1 MSSTLSSLLEQLT
14 GDSLGPLSRQLGADR
29 ASTQAAL
36 GTALPLLF
44 QGLARNASQPDGA
57 ASLHG
62 ALERDHDGS
71 VLDDLSGFLG
81 RPDTD
86 DGNGILGHILGDRR
100 SAVEHGVS
108 SSSGLD
114 ISKVTQLMAMLAPL
128 VMGAIGRQQ
137 RTGQLDQGGL
147 TDWLGS
153 EQRQAAEAA
162 PELGGLAQLLD
173 ADNDGSIA
181 DDLAG
186 LGKGLLGSLLG
197 GRR

>member
-1 MSSTLSSLLEQLT
+1 MSSTLSMLLEQLT

-29 ASTQAAL
+29 SSTQAAV
-36 GTALPLLF
+36 GATLPLLF
-44 QGLARNASQPDGA
+44 QGLARNATQPEGA
-57 ASLHG
+57 ASLHR

-71 VLDDLSGFLG
+71 VLDDLGGFLG
-81 RPDTD
+81 QPNTD

-100 SAVEHGVS
+100 SAVEQGVAK
-108 SSSGLD
+108 SSGLD
-114 ISKVTQLMAMLAPL
+114 VSKVTQLMAVVAPL
-128 VMGAIGRQQ
+128 VMGALGRQK
-137 RTGQLDQGGL
+137 RERQLDQGGL
-147 TDWLGS
+147 TDLLGA
-153 EQRQAAEAA
+153 EHRQAAAAA
-162 PELGGLAQLLD
+162 PELGGLAKLLD

>member
-1 MSSTLSSLLEQLT
+1 MLLEQLT

-29 ASTQAAL
+29 SSTQAAV
-36 GTALPLLF
+36 GATLPLLF
-44 QGLARNASQPDGA
+44 QGLARNATQPEGA
-57 ASLHG
+57 ASLHR

-71 VLDDLSGFLG
+71 VLDDLGGFLG
-81 RPDTD
+81 QPNTD

-100 SAVEHGVS
+100 SAVEQGVAK
-108 SSSGLD
+108 SSGLD
-114 ISKVTQLMAMLAPL
+114 VSKVTQLMAVVAPL
-128 VMGAIGRQQ
+128 VMGALGRQK
-137 RTGQLDQGGL
+137 RERQLDQGGL
-147 TDWLGS
+147 TDLLGA
-153 EQRQAAEAA
+153 EHRQAAAAA
-162 PELGGLAQLLD
+162 PELGGLAKLLD